1 MANKKP
7 GLILFLCLMGLNG
20 AKSSVDSAQCI
31 PELPISKPKLG
42 STILVKSLTQPVSKT
57 KSNPQL
63 ETLALMT

>member
-57 KSNPQL
+57 RSEEHTSELQSH
-63 ETLALMT
+63 